1 MIWLYVVALFVAV
14 RMFLPHLHSVCCMS
28 CVFPFL
34 FFLFCVCIFPLAFPY
49 NNHNPCIIFL
59 LVPFVGWLTC
69 RPCSQFAN
77 PRSLFAERRHVLTS
91 RKNTN

>member
-34 FFLFCVCIFPLAFPY
+34 FFFILCVYISFGF
-49 NNHNPCIIFL
+49 
-59 LVPFVGWLTC
+59 
-69 RPCSQFAN
+69 
-77 PRSLFAERRHVLTS
+77 SL
-91 RKNTN
+91 